1 MRKKLFSK
9 KHSIFEDIGNCRY
22 FDFFVFFCSCLI
34 CVNYMNCDLCQNSI
48 GIINLQQ
55 LISFSKDFRFLINMY
70 IFFTF
75 SLAPNEKYFSSLGF
89 IGDSHS

>member
-9 KHSIFEDIGNCRY
+9 NSSFFEDIGNSRY
-22 FDFFVFFCSCLI
+22 FVFLCFFCSCLI
-34 CVNYMNCDLCQNSI
+34 FVNYMNCDLCQNSI

-70 IFFTF
+70 IFFNF
-75 SLAPNEKYFSSLGF
+75 SLAPNEKNFSSLGF
-89 IGDSHS
+89 TGDYHS